1 MIELKCPKELMLT
14 KHKNLLS
21 HVKMMEEIITF
32 GDTDIEK
39 RDL

>member
-14 KHKNLLS
+14 KHKKLLS
-21 HVKMMEEIITF
+21 HVKMIEEIITF
-32 GDTDIEK
+32 GDIDIEK

>member
-1 MIELKCPKELMLT
+1 MLT

-32 GDTDIEK
+32 GHTDIEK

>member
-1 MIELKCPKELMLT
+1 MLT
-14 KHKNLLS
+14 KHKNWLS
-21 HVKMMEEIITF
+21 HVKMIEEILTF